1 MTTISEVVVKAIP
14 EGMSDVR
21 DGLQGMNED
30 LEESTE
36 QMEEQ
41 SNTLSDLSKEFDG
54 AMSAVV
60 AGFAVATSGLLSQVP
75 VIGETMGALG
85 GVLDAFAFQID
96 GVVRPALARFNN
108 FLFDTQ
114 AVIYE
119 AEGAFGAFL
128 GIASLIGSAIVGV
141 VTAFAGLKIASLGL
155 VAGLKATGAALLA
168 VAKAVGAF
176 VVGLISLPA
185 LAAAAVV
192 GLLALA
198 VFFRED
204 LIKALKKGWEKI
216 SSFASDVKQA
226 ASEIANDA
234 ADGFKEL
241 VTQAGKIG
249 EQIIDELVSKIK
261 AGASRLKSA
270 VNNLDLPGG
279 VDVGDLTGGLG
290 GGLGA
295 GLGGGGSSGGSSDFI
310 GSVGSSASKI
320 FLDGSRVDDNQ
331 GRFRKDALNRRS

>member
-1 MTTISEVVVKAIP
+1 VKAIP
-14 EGMSDVR
+14 EGMGDVR

-30 LEESTE
+30 LEENTE
-36 QMEEQ
+36 EMEEQ
-41 SNTLSDLSKEFDG
+41 SNTLSDLSKNFEG
-54 AMSAVV
+54 AMGAVV
-60 AGFAVATSGLLSQVP
+60 GGFAVATSGLLSQVP

-85 GVLDAFAFQID
+85 TVLDGIAFQMD
-96 GVVRPALARFNN
+96 SVLRPAITRVNN
-108 FLFDTQ
+108 LLFELSE
-114 AVIYE
+114 AIFE
-119 AEGAFGAFL
+119 AEGAFGSFVGIIATL
-128 GIASLIGSAIVGV
+128 GVGV
-141 VTAFAGLKIASLGL
+141 IGAVAAFASAKIATLGF
-155 VAGLKATGAALLA
+155 VGGLKATGAAILSVLGTL
-168 VAKAVGAF
+168 GAF
-176 VVGLISLPA
+176 IAGLISLPA

-204 LIKALKKGWEKI
+204 LIEAVKNGWEKI

-261 AGASRLKSA
+261 AGASRLRSA
-270 VNNLDLPGG
+270 VNNLSLPGG
-279 VDVGDLTGGLG
+279 VDVGDLTAGLG
-290 GGLGA
+290 GGLG
-295 GLGGGGSSGGSSDFI
+295 GGRLGGLAGGRSSDFI
-310 GSVGSSASKI
+310 GSQGGGSNKI

>member
-54 AMSAVV
+54 AMGAVV
-60 AGFAVATSGLLSQVP
+60 AGFTVAASGLLSQVP

-85 GVLDAFAFQID
+85 AVLDGIAFQMD
-96 GVVRPALARFNN
+96 SVLRPAITRVNN
-108 FLFDTQ
+108 LLFGLSET
-114 AVIYE
+114 IFE
-119 AEGAFGAFL
+119 AEGAFGNFVGIVATL
-128 GIASLIGSAIVGV
+128 GAGVIGAVA
-141 VTAFAGLKIASLGL
+141 AFASAKIATLGF
-155 VAGLKATGAALLA
+155 VAGLKATFAALLV

-198 VFFRED
+198 YVFRDEIREFAGKAWQA
-204 LIKALKKGWEKI
+204 IKD
-216 SSFASDVKQA
+216 FASDAIDRISTFVSNVGDKFGELVDDAKEWGASLIERLIAGIKNKASDLKQA
-226 ASEIANDA
+226 VSGI
-234 ADGFKEL
+234 EL
-241 VTQAGKIG
+241 TAGVSIG
-249 EQIIDELVSKIK
+249 DIT
-261 AGASRLKSA
+261 
-270 VNNLDLPGG
+270 GG
-279 VDVGDLTGGLG
+279 IGDL
-290 GGLGA
+290 A
-295 GLGGGGSSGGSSDFI
+295 GGGGSSDGGSSDFI

>member
-54 AMSAVV
+54 AMGSVV

-85 GVLDAFAFQID
+85 AVLDGIAFQMD
-96 GVVRPALARFNN
+96 SVLRPAITRVNN
-108 FLFDTQ
+108 LLFGLSET
-114 AVIYE
+114 IFE
-119 AEGAFGAFL
+119 AEGAFGNFVGIVATL
-128 GIASLIGSAIVGV
+128 GAGVIGAVA
-141 VTAFAGLKIASLGL
+141 AFASAKIATLGF
-155 VAGLKATGAALLA
+155 VAGLKATGAALLV

-249 EQIIDELVSKIK
+249 EQIIDKLVSKIK

-279 VDVGDLTGGLG
+279 VDVGDLTGGIGDL
-290 GGLGA
+290 A
-295 GLGGGGSSGGSSDFI
+295 GGGGSSSGGSSDFI